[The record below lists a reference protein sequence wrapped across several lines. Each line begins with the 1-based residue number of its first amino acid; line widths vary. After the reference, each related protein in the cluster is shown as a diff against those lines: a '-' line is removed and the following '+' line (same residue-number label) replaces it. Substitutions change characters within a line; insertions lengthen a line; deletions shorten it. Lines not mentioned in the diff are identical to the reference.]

1 MKIDDNLLTQA
12 LINYNNHFVEELPD
26 ATELHDFSRRFEKKM
41 RRLVSVNRNFGGHI
55 WLERVTGYVTK
66 IAVIIVCLVMV
77 NFVSVQAFGVDIWQV
92 VVMKT
97 SEFIN
102 VNFQKNN
109 SSKQK
114 PGKTSEINLSVRM
127 KITNIPVGYAQQEFY
142 STDNMTVQHLTSD
155 NGTIT
160 YTESLIT
167 ETANVNIRNGNQ
179 ETDMAGDRLVSYIS
193 GDDSITAFF
202 CDEEFYHI
210 LEIQGRDANKNF
222 ANEIIEGLEE
232 Q

>member
-12 LINYNNHFVEELPD
+12 LINHNNHFVEELPD

-41 RRLVSVNRNFGGHI
+41 SRLISANRKFGGHI
-55 WLERVTGYVTK
+55 WLERVTRYVTK
-66 IAVIIVCLVMV
+66 IAVIVAGIVMV
-77 NFVSVQAFGVDIWQV
+77 NFVSVQAFDLDIWQV
-92 VVMKT
+92 FVTKT
-97 SEFIN
+97 SEFISI
-102 VNFQKNN
+102 NFQKNN
-109 SSKQK
+109 SEEQK
-114 PGKTSEINLSVRM
+114 PDKIGDINTTVRM
-127 KITNIPVGYAQQEFY
+127 KITNIPVGYTQQEFY
-142 STDNMTVQHLTSD
+142 SADNMTVQHLTSD